1 MNRLLAAFRRCRLI
15 ALFALLPA
23 LTGCGFFRPT
33 LRAIWCSPAPLPN
46 GLVEKYPWEKAP
58 TLTVQA
64 RRGSGAFSETRS
76 VQIKAC
82 TDGRALSILVRWVDE
97 HEAKVGRFWVW
108 DDERGA
114 YQLEQYPVDQLAVL
128 WPITPHA
135 SFKIWDGKSAV
146 YDAWQWSAGWS
157 DLAGYADDRR
167 LFVRHHPWGAQPGQ
181 LKGQLYPLGRRKGL
195 VELEWRNDAGVPG
208 AVPMPRPVTF
218 FKHRLDGIEVNEPLG
233 SVADVRA
240 KGVYTPRLRSNGE
253 GKKVWSYH
261 PQGDDWFVEFYRL
274 LVTASKDDDDYQLR
288 GYGPHR
294 FALALWDNSSND
306 SFYLTEPIRLVLAR
320 PGK

>member
-1 MNRLLAAFRRCRLI
+1 M
-15 ALFALLPA
+15 
-23 LTGCGFFRPT
+23 
-33 LRAIWCSPAPLPN
+33 
-46 GLVEKYPWEKAP
+46 
-58 TLTVQA
+58 QA

-128 WPITPHA
+128 WPITPPRQFQDLGWKIRRLRRLAMERRLERPRRLRRRPPPICSPPSLGARSPANLRA
-135 SFKIWDGKSAV
+135 SFILW
-146 YDAWQWSAGWS
+146 
-157 DLAGYADDRR
+157 
-167 LFVRHHPWGAQPGQ
+167 
-181 LKGQLYPLGRRKGL
+181 GRRKGL